1 MNKNIKISNLDSIR
15 FYAAFCVFIQHI
27 EEVFKA
33 YHYSSF
39 FDNKRIV
46 NLGSIG
52 VTVFFTLSGFLITYI
67 LFMEYN
73 FKGSINYKNFY
84 RNRFLRIWPLYF
96 LTIFIY
102 RLLLPFIS
110 SGYSM
115 FTEHTSTENE
125 VFQSIVTLGP
135 YTEWLLI
142 LLFLPHVLLA
152 LGKVFF
158 PTFIWSI
165 GVEEIFYLVWPRVI
179 RYKNFIRN
187 VIIIIV
193 AYSMIYFL
201 SSYIWL
207 IAEESNVVV
216 SHLSQFVSVFLY
228 MQRISCMAIGGI
240 FAYIYLFKR
249 DTFFQ
254 NHINVLYYT
263 SLFAIVCILFFGIYL
278 PFIINEII
286 SILIAIII
294 FYHCIN
300 KKPTRINRLIY
311 NRFTN
316 WAGKYSYGV
325 YMYHTLAIFL
335 VIDLLEYFNISSRVT
350 FYFFSLIT
358 TLFVS
363 YISYEFFEKK
373 FLTLKKRPI

>member
-1 MNKNIKISNLDSIR
+1 MNKITKIYNLDSIR
-15 FYAAFCVFIQHI
+15 FYAAFCVFIQHS
-27 EEVFKA
+27 EEIFKA
-33 YHYSSF
+33 YHYSNF
-39 FDNKRIV
+39 FDNKGII

-67 LFMEYN
+67 LFREYN
-73 FKGSINYKNFY
+73 LKGNINYRNFY
-84 RNRFLRIWPLYF
+84 KNRFLRIWPLYF

-102 RLLLPFIS
+102 RVLLPFIS
-110 SGYSM
+110 SGYSI
-115 FTEHTSTENE
+115 FTEHTSIENV
-125 VFQSIVTLGP
+125 VFQSIVTISP

-179 RYKNFIRN
+179 RYEKFIRN
-187 VIIIIV
+187 VILIIV
-193 AYSMIYFL
+193 AYLMIYFL

-207 IAEESNVVV
+207 IEEESNVFV

-249 DTFFQ
+249 DSFFH

-263 SLFAIVCILFFGIYL
+263 SLFVLVFISFFGIYL

-286 SILIAIII
+286 SILISIII
-294 FYHCIN
+294 LYHCIN
-300 KKPTRINRLIY
+300 KKPTRLNQLIY
-311 NRFTN
+311 NKFTN
-316 WAGKYSYGV
+316 WAGKYSYGI

-335 VIDLLEYFNISSRVT
+335 VIDLLGYFNISSRVT
-350 FYFFSLIT
+350 LYFFSLIS

-363 YISYEFFEKK
+363 YISYEFFEKN